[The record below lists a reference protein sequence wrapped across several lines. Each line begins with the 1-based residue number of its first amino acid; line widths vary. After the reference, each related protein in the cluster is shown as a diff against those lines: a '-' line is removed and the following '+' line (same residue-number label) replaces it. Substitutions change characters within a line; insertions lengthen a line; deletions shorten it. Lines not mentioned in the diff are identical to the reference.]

1 MEAVDDDDDGLIDI
15 TEFYDSM
22 ESLDDHE
29 EAVIAHEAE
38 KEFPTVW
45 QKRMMSKSWNDAV
58 WPILH
63 VGFEF

>member
-29 EAVIAHEAE
+29 EAVIAHQAE
-38 KEFPTVW
+38 KEFP
-45 QKRMMSKSWNDAV
+45 RPGRS
-58 WPILH
+58 
-63 VGFEF
+63 E